1 MYRSPGA
8 RTVGRPNQPICIRDP
23 ATHLP
28 AVHPASPPQQQQQQ
42 QQQHSF
48 RPLPCFVIDGDGIC
62 ECRSWALATWPTT
75 LSDGQVFHSASDAFF
90 VVQAA
95 KQPSSH
101 AAMQPSTMQ
110 LMQAAAPCAPPRAST
125 ASTPSTLTPNLAQS
139 RPARLLDGLRD
150 SATPATRAR
159 LPDCATVFGSPLLG
173 TSDCHRPP
181 SLHRALWLASSCL
194 LAPQLHVCLSFS
206 S

>member
-28 AVHPASPPQQQQQQ
+28 AVHPASPPQQQQ

-101 AAMQPSTMQ
+101 AAMQPCNHQ
-110 LMQAAAPCAPPRAST
+110 PCNSCKLPPRARRPEHPPHPHPPPSLPISPNHAPPGYST
-125 ASTPSTLTPNLAQS
+125 AS
-139 RPARLLDGLRD
+139 
-150 SATPATRAR
+150 ATQR
-159 LPDCATVFGSPLLG
+159 LPRRVHDCQIA
-173 TSDCHRPP
+173 RP
-181 SLHRALWLASSCL
+181 SLALRCLVPLIAIVRRRFIAPCGWL
-194 LAPQLHVCLSFS
+194 LAAF
-206 S
+206 